1 MTLKIKRLSWGLL
14 GVALLLTV
22 SVAAWEL
29 RPTPA
34 PKELAS
40 VTPDRRQFDFTADT
54 VQAIAIRQG
63 EQYLKL
69 YRGSGEKPTWKMDW
83 PQPVEVSV
91 PAVDFLLNALIS
103 SQNDRDFDISTEK
116 LAEYGLT
123 KPGATITIQLVTGK
137 TRELLLGNAD
147 FKGDSLYAL
156 IDPVDPP
163 PETSRIHLV
172 PRSLLELARRSP
184 QDWQQAEL
192 EPNTDGHN

>member
-14 GVALLLTV
+14 GAALLLMAT
-22 SVAAWEL
+22 VAAWEL

-34 PKELAS
+34 QKEVTS
-40 VTPDRRQFDFTADT
+40 VDPDRRQFDFTADT

-63 EQYLKL
+63 EQYLKI
-69 YRGSGEKPTWKMDW
+69 YRGNREKPTWKMDW

-91 PAVDFLLNALIS
+91 PAVDFLLNALVS
-103 SQNDRDFDISTEK
+103 SQNDRDFDTSTEK

-123 KPGATITIQLVTGK
+123 EPVATITIQLVTGK
-137 TRELLLGNAD
+137 THELLLGDAD

-156 IDPVDPP
+156 IDPADPP
-163 PETSRIHLV
+163 AETSRIHLV

-184 QDWQQAEL
+184 QDWRQAE
-192 EPNTDGHN
+192 NF

>member
-1 MTLKIKRLSWGLL
+1 MALKINRLTWGLL
-14 GVALLLTV
+14 GIALLLAGGVT
-22 SVAAWEL
+22 AWEL
-29 RPTPA
+29 RQTTDA
-34 PKELAS
+34 ENA
-40 VTPDRRQFDFTADT
+40 VEVMPDRRQFNFTADT

-63 EQYLKL
+63 GQYLKV

-91 PAVDFLLNALIS
+91 PAVDFLLNTLIS
-103 SQNDRDFDISTEK
+103 SQNDRDFDTSTDQ

-123 KPGATITIQLVTGK
+123 EPAAIMTIQLVTGK
-137 TRELLLGNAD
+137 THELILGNAD

-156 IDPVDPP
+156 IDPANPAT
-163 PETSRIHLV
+163 ETSRIHLV

-192 EPNTDGHN
+192 